1 MVIYVVM
8 PGDSVYS
15 IAAEYGVSAQKII
28 ADNRL
33 EDGNRLAVGQTLVI
47 QIPSQV
53 HTVAAGESL
62 PNIARQYGTT
72 VDALLRNNPEL
83 NGRALIYPGQVLT
96 IFLDTQRR
104 GSLAVNGYAYPFI
117 QEEEIRRVLPYLTYL
132 TVLPMASMPKEI
144 CSHRMMHSSFGWQ
157 KNMVSRRSCIFPV

>member
-15 IAAEYGVSAQKII
+15 IAAEYGISAEKII
-28 ADNRL
+28 VDNRL
-33 EDGNRLAVGQTLVI
+33 TDGNSLAVGQTLVL

-62 PNIARQYGTT
+62 LEIAQQYGTT

-83 NGRALIYPGQVLT
+83 NGKALIYPGQVLT
-96 IFLDTQRR
+96 IFLDTQRQ
-104 GSLAVNGYAYPFI
+104 GKLAVNGYAYPFI
-117 QEEEIRRVLPYLTYL
+117 ESGRVAAGIAVFDILNRFYLWDRWRGQF
-132 TVLPMASMPKEI
+132 VCA
-144 CSHRMMHSSFGWQ
+144 R
-157 KNMVSRRSCIFPV
+157 